1 MSPLNL
7 IMSPQDDDDDCQRN
21 RTHPCCLVVRVAELL
36 HLQERLVALR
46 EQTPL
51 PQSATAPPAS
61 PGLKSGFSPST
72 ALAVLTIY
80 GCSPLSG
87 ATYCSQCLRGRV
99 CHVTVVTL

>member
-7 IMSPQDDDDDCQRN
+7 IMTPQDDDGQRN